1 MRISDWSSDVCSS
14 DLQVPPARLPGGVD
28 RPVRLVED
36 DSEGLV
42 RAACRRQL
50 HHLHAVEREAADGKP
65 AGHEDDLQAGPV
77 KGTGQD
83 RGAADV
89 ADAEQVL
96 DVEQDVGARAQDR
109 KSTSLYS
116 SH

>member
-1 MRISDWSSDVCSS
+1 MRISDWSSDVALPISATEGIQLGHHHTRPAAAIGCQQ
-14 DLQVPPARLPGGVD
+14 QVPPARLPGGVD

-65 AGHEDDLQAGPV
+65 AGHEEIG
-77 KGTGQD
+77 
-83 RGAADV
+83 
-89 ADAEQVL
+89 
-96 DVEQDVGARAQDR
+96 RASWGESVWQ
-109 KSTSLYS
+109 YV
-116 SH
+116 